1 MLRADGARQ
10 HAVVHRA
17 ALCSVLARDLKAAP
31 ARIDELEHAVIHSM
45 TCDAAY
51 LRGVEDGKA
60 QGWQECEMH
69 YRPLLLE
76 LQREKAVLETRRQL
90 AFSEG
95 VQAGQAMALY
105 EDPAWA
111 RKAARRAS

>member
-1 MLRADGARQ
+1 LPRDPRL
-10 HAVVHRA
+10 A
-17 ALCSVLARDLKAAP
+17 ALQPVVERRFLMSPPWFSRSRRARKDAAHKRLA
-31 ARIDELEHAVIHSM
+31 
-45 TCDAAY
+45 DAAY

-60 QGWQECEMH
+60 QGWQECEVH